1 MSMKNPF
8 EVLRAKEQEV
18 ILVKRQIDAL
28 RIAARLLGEGQND
41 EDDVLAD
48 RDRPGKPVKLP

>member
-1 MSMKNPF
+1 MKNPF

-18 ILVKRQIDAL
+18 ILVKRQVEAL
-28 RIAARLLGEGQND
+28 RIAARLLDEEKED
-41 EDDVLAD
+41 EDHVLAD

>member
-18 ILVKRQIDAL
+18 VLVKRQIEAL
-28 RIAARLLGEGQND
+28 RIAARLLGEEKED
-41 EDDVLAD
+41 EDHVLAE
-48 RDRPGKPVKLP
+48 RDRPGRPVKLP

>member
-1 MSMKNPF
+1 MKNPV

-18 ILVKRQIDAL
+18 ILVKRQIEAL
-28 RIAARLLGEGQND
+28 RVAARLLGEGQ
-41 EDDVLAD
+41 EDDDNVLSD

>member
-18 ILVKRQIDAL
+18 VQVKRQIEAL
-28 RIAARLLGEGQND
+28 RIAARLLGEGQED
-41 EDDVLAD
+41 EDDVLSD
-48 RDRPGKPVKLP
+48 RNRVGKPVKLP

>member
-1 MSMKNPF
+1 MKNPF

-18 ILVKRQIDAL
+18 ILVKRQVEAL
-28 RIAARLLGEGQND
+28 RIAARLLGE
-41 EDDVLAD
+41 EDDDDNVLAE

>member
-18 ILVKRQIDAL
+18 ILVKRQIEAL
-28 RIAARLLGEGQND
+28 RVAARLLGEGQ
-41 EDDVLAD
+41 EDDDNVLAD